1 MADKEALLRKAAER
15 GVREQLA
22 VLIEGTEQLM
32 TGWTWRVGK
41 NADYITYSEGC
52 SKRRMVTYG
61 ERGEGRPLDA
71 DINQSNNQFGTS
83 FRVTEDEVIARLKK
97 YLPHACDAYETGYE
111 NRKADYVAI
120 RDEADA
126 ERFLDFLRSFLEQ
139 DSA

>member
-15 GVREQLA
+15 GVRKQLA
-22 VLIEGTEQLM
+22 VLIEGTGQLM
-32 TGWTWRVGK
+32 RGWTWRVGK
-41 NADYITYSEGC
+41 NADYITYSERQSG
-52 SKRRMVTYG
+52 RRMVTYG

-71 DINQSNNQFGTS
+71 DINQGGNQFGAA
-83 FRVTEDEVIARLKK
+83 FGVTEDEVIARLKK